1 MLELEDMLVM
11 TARRARECGYRI
23 HDGVAALAILYLEEA
38 PPLTVMYPSLER
50 LVEFIKEMNPQNVK
64 LESHIDE
71 DCTLYVRALSDFAT
85 HTKH

>member
-11 TARRARECGYRI
+11 TARRALECGYLIRK
-23 HDGVAALAILYLEEA
+23 DTAALAILYLEDA
-38 PPLTVMYPSLER
+38 APLTVMYSTLDR

-64 LESHIDE
+64 LESHINE
-71 DCTLYVRALSDFAT
+71 DCTPYVKALCDFAT